1 MAGESKSVLQR
12 CCCRREEDAETEL
25 EGVEETEVGARS
37 FAYEVLGARD
47 VILRRSLDPWVSG
60 NVATFDEVGM
70 VKSKYNFGGEQGFRL
85 VTAGSDQVLESAP
98 GQVDVEVESSVTQY
112 NRSKSF

>member
-12 CCCRREEDAETEL
+12 CCCRREEDAETKF
-25 EGVEETEVGARS
+25 EGEEETELDARS
-37 FAYEVLGARD
+37 FAYGAGSQ
-47 VILRRSLDPWVSG
+47 RRYPPPLSRPRVSG

-70 VKSKYNFGGEQGFRL
+70 VKSKYKFGGEQGFRL